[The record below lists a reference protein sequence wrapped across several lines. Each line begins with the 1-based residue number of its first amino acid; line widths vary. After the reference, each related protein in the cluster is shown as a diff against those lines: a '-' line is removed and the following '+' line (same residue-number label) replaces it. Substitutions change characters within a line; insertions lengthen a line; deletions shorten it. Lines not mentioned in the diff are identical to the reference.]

1 MRNFLIILIFSVIFS
16 SVNGQTNKDWNGSY
30 AGLLVSEQVG
40 LRSVYRDDI
49 IQSYSPEELKGA
61 MGGIFFG
68 HLIQK
73 ESYVYGGEITLSKGD
88 VKITDRPATHI
99 PGFTDFRIKRGSVN
113 GNQLVSAGIGYFT
126 DELVPACVATCGKAR
141 VEGVSFTIGVDYLIG
156 NQVIIGGQYVH
167 RSIGKSTYTKLD
179 NIWET
184 DGTNNAIEFRVG
196 YKF

>member
-30 AGLLVSEQVG
+30 AGLLASEHVG
-40 LRSVYRDDI
+40 LRSAYRDDI
-49 IQSYSPEELKGA
+49 IQSWSPEELKGA

-73 ESYVYGGEITLSKGD
+73 ESYVYGGEVTLSKG
-88 VKITDRPATHI
+88 KLRMAGWPTNHI
-99 PGFTDFRIKRGSVN
+99 PSFTDFRIKRGSVN
-113 GNQLVSAGIGYFT
+113 GNQLVSAGIGYFI
-126 DELVPACVATCGKAR
+126 DELVPACVDTCGKAR
-141 VEGVSFTIGVDYLIG
+141 VEGVSFSVGVDYLLN

-167 RSIGKSTYTKLD
+167 RSFGKSTYTIVE
-179 NIWET
+179 NWTI
-184 DGTNNAIEFRVG
+184 DGTDNAIEFRVG

>member
-30 AGLLVSEQVG
+30 AGLLASEHVG
-40 LRSVYRDDI
+40 LRSAYRDDI
-49 IQSYSPEELKGA
+49 IQSWSPEELKGA

-88 VKITDRPATHI
+88 VKGTDRPGTHI

-113 GNQLVSAGIGYFT
+113 GNQLVTAGIGYFT
-126 DELVPACVATCGKAR
+126 GEILPRLATSGIAKIQ
-141 VEGVSFTIGVDYLIG
+141 GVSFSVGVDYLLN

-167 RSIGKSTYTKLD
+167 RSIGRSTYTKLD